1 MWLFKCKNF
10 PWWRHHH
17 FMTSS
22 SWSIFRFFVI
32 FPFCIKCHAYNFKDR
47 ATNNTKIWSQLT
59 IKYGTQVWWLRRLKL
74 FFLKSILFFMWN
86 PFYFKVIPILFSCH
100 IHFIFMSYSFYFQ
113 VIFILF
119 SCHSHFKK
127 FKKNF
132 KIEKLFHI
140 DLKKMNMTSVIA
152 HEAHTKSFHID
163 SKTKCIWHRLNF
175 FRLEPFEPRPFHFIL
190 KCIWHGR
197 GSKGSGYC

>member
-119 SCHSHFKK
+119 SCHLGAGKHPSPLDKK
-127 FKKNF
+127 KKKKKKTHTNKSSSSLPNSRF
-132 KIEKLFHI
+132 LPHQKIL
-140 DLKKMNMTSVIA
+140 LL
-152 HEAHTKSFHID
+152 
-163 SKTKCIWHRLNF
+163 SKVMAVFLRL
-175 FRLEPFEPRPFHFIL
+175 LASPYTIE
-190 KCIWHGR
+190 
-197 GSKGSGYC
+197 SSM